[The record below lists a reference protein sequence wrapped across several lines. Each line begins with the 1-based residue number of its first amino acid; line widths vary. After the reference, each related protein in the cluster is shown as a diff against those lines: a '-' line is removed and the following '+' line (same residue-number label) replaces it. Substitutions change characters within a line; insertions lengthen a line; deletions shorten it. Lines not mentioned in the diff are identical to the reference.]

1 MNKDFAPDFNAA
13 RSLQSR
19 RNTVAER
26 QRLAGV
32 ALADWLRLNAK
43 GSSSIEQ
50 SANIQHYIAVEIER
64 IDRCTQELLQID
76 EEIERKTAGMSQQ
89 MKNLVIYEGAIY

>member
-1 MNKDFAPDFNAA
+1 MNKDFSTDFNSA

-26 QRLAGV
+26 QRMAGV

-43 GSSSIEQ
+43 GSASLEQ
-50 SANIQHYIAVEIER
+50 SASIQHYITVEIER
-64 IDRCTQELLQID
+64 IDRCTQELLQLD
-76 EEIERKTAGMSQQ
+76 EEIESKTAGMSEE
-89 MKNLVIYEGAIY
+89 MKNLVIYQGAIY